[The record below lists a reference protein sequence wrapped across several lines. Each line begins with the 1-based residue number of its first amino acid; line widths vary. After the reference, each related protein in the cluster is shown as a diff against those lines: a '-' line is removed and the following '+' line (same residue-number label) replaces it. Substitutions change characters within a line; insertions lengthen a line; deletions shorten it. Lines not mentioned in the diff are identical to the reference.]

1 MPAQVIRSRQSILDL
16 EEIWGYIAQD
26 SEFYADRWIRRLDE
40 RIRHLAEH
48 NGLGR
53 PCPEL
58 APELRSSPL
67 KDYVIFYRSIG
78 DSGIEVVRV
87 LHSSR
92 DIRPE
97 FFGG

>member
-1 MPAQVIRSRQSILDL
+1 MPLQAIRSHQSILDL
-16 EEIWGYIAQD
+16 EEIWSYIAQD
-26 SEFYADRWIRRLDE
+26 SELHADRWIIKLNE
-40 RIRHLAEH
+40 HMLHLAAH

-53 PCPEL
+53 PRPEL
-58 APELRSSPL
+58 AAGLRSSPL
-67 KDYVIFYRSIG
+67 KDYIVFYRSLG
-78 DSGIEVVRV
+78 ETGIEVIRV

>member
-1 MPAQVIRSRQSILDL
+1 MAPQVNRSPQSILDL

-26 SEFYADRWIRRLDE
+26 SEWRADRWIRRLNE
-40 RIRHLAEH
+40 RMVHLASH

-53 PCPEL
+53 SRPEL
-58 APELRSSPL
+58 AAQLRSSPL
-67 KDYVIFYRSIG
+67 KDYIIFYRSLG
-78 DSGIEVVRV
+78 ETGIEVIRI